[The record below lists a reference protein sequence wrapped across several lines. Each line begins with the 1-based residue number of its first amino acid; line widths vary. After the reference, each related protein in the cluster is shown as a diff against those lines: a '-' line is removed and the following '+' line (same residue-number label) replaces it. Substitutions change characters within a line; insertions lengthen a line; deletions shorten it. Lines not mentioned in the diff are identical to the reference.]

1 SRINLRVPVNR
12 RFLKSPWR
20 QRQNP
25 IINHLISAECSQAVT
40 IHAYRPELSFG
51 SEWLVQHKILR
62 ACLSGIQMWNGGFY
76 VVDRM
81 RIFRIDVWYL
91 LYDEICH
98 ARRCR
103 TYGLDGDADVGSGL
117 WRYLQDE
124 RIGRRAPNVGMLRRG
139 ALRRLRHRNGLP
151 GLRILRRT

>member
-1 SRINLRVPVNR
+1 MPVKRI
-12 RFLKSPWR
+12 FLKSPWR

-25 IINHLISAECSQAVT
+25 VINHLILAERSQAVA
-40 IHAYRPELSFG
+40 IHSYRQKLSLG
-51 SEWLVQHKILR
+51 SEWFVQHKILR
-62 ACLSGIQMWNGGFY
+62 ACLSGIQMRNGGFY
-76 VVDRM
+76 VVARM
-81 RIFRIDVWYL
+81 RIFRMDVWYL

-98 ARRCR
+98 GRRCR
-103 TYGLDGDADVGSGL
+103 AYGLDGDADVGSGL

-124 RIGRRAPNVGMLRRG
+124 WIGRRAPNGGMLRRG